1 MVICFIF
8 YKGRYLRVGILE
20 KIKDYSE
27 NNEDKIAVYSENSK
41 NKSIT
46 YKQLWDYSDR
56 LAFYIQNKFKDNKSP
71 LVVYGHKDPF
81 MIVCFLACVKSGR
94 AYCPVDISVP
104 DERVKDIISE
114 TESPVV
120 FTLEKLNFELEN
132 ILTLDEIKAIINSTS
147 DKIDELCHVKND
159 DVFYIIFTSGST
171 GKPKGVQITLDC
183 LNNFLKWSSRLG
195 EENLENKNYVYINQA
210 PFSFDLSVMDLYTSL
225 YTGGTLWCLEKSVQL
240 NYNLLMESL
249 KRSGAN
255 VWVSTPS
262 FANLCLALDDFN
274 GKNISDITLFLFCGE
289 ALQNRTA
296 KLLLKRFPKA
306 KVINTYGPTE
316 STVAITEINV
326 TSEILNKY
334 SPLPIGKPKNGT
346 YVFIMDENGNE
357 LPEGK
362 KGEII
367 IVGDTVSVGYFNRPD
382 ITSRAFG
389 TKIING
395 TSYRM
400 YRTGDEGYFKD
411 GQLFY
416 CGRMDLQIKLHGY
429 RIELEDIESNLMK
442 LKSVKNAVVIPVK
455 KDGII
460 DSLTA
465 FVIPNFKVESSLKS
479 MINLKKELS
488 EFLPSYMV
496 PKKIVFKDEIPM
508 TNNGKVNRKKLM
520 EEL

>member
-1 MVICFIF
+1 M
-8 YKGRYLRVGILE
+8 GILE
-20 KIKDYSE
+20 KIKIYSE
-27 NNEDKIAVYSENSK
+27 NNKDKIAIYSENSK

-46 YKQLWDYSDR
+46 YQELWDFSDR

-71 LVVYGHKDPF
+71 IVVYGHKDPF

-114 TESPVV
+114 TKSPVI
-120 FTLEKLNFELEN
+120 FALEKLNFSPEN
-132 ILTLDEIKAIINSTS
+132 AVSFEEIESIIKSENN
-147 DKIDELCHVKND
+147 KISESCYVKND

-183 LNNFLKWSSRLG
+183 LNNFLKWSSFLG
-195 EENLENKNYVYINQA
+195 GENLENKNYVYINQA

-225 YTGGTLWCLEKSVQL
+225 YTGGTLWCLEKKVQMD
-240 NYNLLMESL
+240 YNLLIESL
-249 KRSGAN
+249 KKSGVN

-274 GKNISDITLFLFCGE
+274 AENIPDLKLFLFCGE
-289 ALQNRTA
+289 TLPNLTA
-296 KLLLKRFPKA
+296 KLLLERFPKA

-316 STVAITEINV
+316 STVAMTEIDV
-326 TSEILNKY
+326 TPEVLDKY
-334 SPLPIGKPKNGT
+334 SPLPVGKPKNGT
-346 YVFIMDENGNE
+346 HVFIMDEKGSD
-357 LPEGK
+357 LPEGE
-362 KGEII
+362 KGEIV
-367 IVGDTVSVGYFNRPD
+367 IVGDTVSVGYFKRPD
-382 ITSRAFG
+382 ITKKSFG
-389 TKIING
+389 TKNVNG
-395 TSYRM
+395 KTYRL

-416 CGRMDLQIKLHGY
+416 CGRIDLQIKLHGY
-429 RIELEDIESNLMK
+429 RIELEDIENNLMK
-442 LKSVKNAVVIPVK
+442 IKGIKNAVVIPVK

-465 FVIPNFKVESSLKS
+465 FVAADYKIESSLKAAIS
-479 MINLKKELS
+479 LKKELS
-488 EFLPSYMV
+488 EFLPPYMV
-496 PKKIVFKDEIPM
+496 PKKIIFKDKIPM